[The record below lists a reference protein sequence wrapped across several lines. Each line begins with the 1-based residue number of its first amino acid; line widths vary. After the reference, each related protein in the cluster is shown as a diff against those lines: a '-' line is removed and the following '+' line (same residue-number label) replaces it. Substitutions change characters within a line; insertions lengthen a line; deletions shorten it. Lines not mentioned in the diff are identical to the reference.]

1 MAETLNET
9 PSGVRTQI
17 GVFGRMNAGKSSL
30 INRLTGQ
37 EVSIVSSRAGTTT
50 DVVRKSMEIKG
61 LGPCVLLDTAGFD
74 DLSEIGKK
82 RVAAARRAA
91 ERTDAALLIFPR
103 EGEMQPEKE
112 WLEGFRKAEVPCVA
126 VLSKAE
132 SYEEKDNQKRAREIE
147 AETGMRPILFSA
159 VTGQGQDDLIRELVS
174 LREHVRKK
182 KILTGLVGKGDIVLL
197 VMPQDPQAPEGRL
210 ILPQVQTIREALD
223 RHCLVLCVQTGEA
236 AAAIGSLKE
245 PPALIVTDSQVFE
258 QVWKITPPQT
268 RLTSFSVLFAALKG
282 DIRQYMDGAEAIGRL
297 TENSRVLIAECCT
310 HAPLEED
317 IGRVK
322 IPALL
327 RRRIG
332 EGLRVDVVAG
342 NDFPEEAGDYD
353 LIIQCGACMLNRRQ
367 VMSRLH
373 RASEAGVPVTNYG
386 ITIAWLKNILP
397 HVTVPLE
404 AEEEK
409 NE

>member
-37 EVSIVSSRAGTTT
+37 EVSIVSPTAGTTT

-74 DLSEIGKK
+74 DASDIGRE
-82 RVAAARRAA
+82 RVAAARKAA

-112 WLEGFRKAEVPCVA
+112 WLNCFRKAEVPCVA
-126 VLSKAE
+126 VLSRAE
-132 SYEEKDNQKRAREIE
+132 SYEEKDNLKRAREVE
-147 AETGMRPILFSA
+147 AETGLRPILFSA
-159 VTGQGQDDLIRELVS
+159 VTGQGKDALLMELVS
-174 LREHVRKK
+174 LREHVQRK
-182 KILTGLVGKGDIVLL
+182 KILTGLVRKGDVVLL

-223 RHCLVLCVQTGEA
+223 RHCLVFCVQTGEVA
-236 AAAIGSLKE
+236 AALGSLKE

-258 QVWKITPPQT
+258 QVWKVTPPQT

-282 DIRQYMDGAEAIGRL
+282 DIGQYMKGADAIGQL
-297 TENSRVLIAECCT
+297 TEKSRVLIAECCT

-327 RRRIG
+327 RKRIG
-332 EGLRVDVVAG
+332 EGLRVDVTAG
-342 NDFPEEAGDYD
+342 NDFPVEAAGYD

-367 VMSRLH
+367 VMSRLR

-386 ITIAWLKNILP
+386 IAIAWLKNILP
-397 HVTVPLE
+397 HITVPSE
-404 AEEEK
+404 KEEEK

>member
-9 PSGVRTQI
+9 PSGSRTQI

-37 EVSIVSSRAGTTT
+37 EVSIVSPRAGTTT

-74 DLSEIGKK
+74 DESELGRE
-82 RVAAARRAA
+82 RVAAARKAA
-91 ERTDAALLIFPR
+91 EKTDAALLIFPR
-103 EGEMQPEKE
+103 RGEMEAEKE
-112 WLEGFRKAEVPCVA
+112 WLAYFRKAEVPCVA
-126 VLSKAE
+126 VLSR
-132 SYEEKDNQKRAREIE
+132 SEEYSREENEQRCRETE
-147 AETGMRPILFSA
+147 AETGLRPICFSA
-159 VTGQGQDDLIRELVS
+159 VTGQGREELLRALVS
-174 LREHVRKK
+174 LREQTKRKR
-182 KILTGLVGKGDIVLL
+182 ILTGLVKEGDTVLL

-236 AAAIGSLKE
+236 ERALRALKE
-245 PPALIVTDSQVFE
+245 PPALIVTDSQVFD
-258 QVWKITPPQT
+258 QVWRLTPEGT

-282 DIRQYMDGAEAIGRL
+282 DIRQYMEGAETIGRL
-297 TENSRVLIAECCT
+297 TEKSRVLIAECCT

-322 IPALL
+322 IPAML
-327 RRRIG
+327 RKRTG
-332 EGLRVDVVAG
+332 PGLQVDITAG
-342 NDFPEEAGDYD
+342 NDFPEDASRYD

-373 RASEAGVPVTNYG
+373 RAEAAGVPVTNYG
-386 ITIAWLKNILP
+386 IAIAYLKNILP
-397 HVTVPLE
+397 HVTVPCE
-404 AEEEK
+404 GE
-409 NE
+409 

>member
-1 MAETLNET
+1 MAETLNES

-37 EVSIVSSRAGTTT
+37 EVSIVSARAGTTT

-74 DLSEIGKK
+74 DVSEIGKE

-91 ERTDAALLIFPR
+91 EKTDAALLIFPR
-103 EGEMQPEKE
+103 EGKIQPEKE
-112 WLEGFRKAEVPCVA
+112 WLEYFRKAEVPCVA
-126 VLSKAE
+126 VLSRAE
-132 SYEEKDNQKRAREIE
+132 LYDEKDNAERVREIE
-147 AETGMRPILFSA
+147 AETGLRPILFSA
-159 VTGQGQDDLIRELVS
+159 VTGQGKDDLLRELVS
-174 LREHVRKK
+174 LREHVQRK
-182 KILTGLVGKGDIVLL
+182 KILTGLVRRGDVVLL

-223 RHCLVLCVQTGEA
+223 RHCLVFCVQTGEI
-236 AAAIGSLKE
+236 AAAISSLRE
-245 PPALIVTDSQVFE
+245 PPALIVTDSQVFD
-258 QVWKITPPQT
+258 QVWKITPRGT

-282 DIRQYMDGAEAIGRL
+282 DIGQYLEGAEAIGRL

-327 RRRIG
+327 RKRIG

-397 HVTVPLE
+397 HVTVPSDR
-404 AEEEK
+404 EEE
-409 NE
+409 ET

>member
-30 INRLTGQ
+30 VNRLTGQ
-37 EVSIVSSRAGTTT
+37 EVSIVSPRAGTTT

-74 DLSEIGKK
+74 DASELGRE
-82 RVAAARRAA
+82 RVKASRKAA
-91 ERTDAALLIFPR
+91 EKADAAVLIFPR
-103 EGEMQPEKE
+103 EGEMEPEKE
-112 WLEGFRKAEVPCVA
+112 WLAFFRAAEVPCVA
-126 VLSKAE
+126 VISRAE
-132 SYEEKDNQKRAREIE
+132 ACSEAENERRAKEIE
-147 AETGMRPILFSA
+147 SETGLRPVIFSA
-159 VTGQGQDDLIRELVS
+159 ATGRGKDELLRELTA
-174 LREHVRKK
+174 LRERTGKK
-182 KILTGLVGKGDIVLL
+182 KILTGLVREGDTVLL

-223 RHCLVLCVQTGEA
+223 RHCLVLCVQTGETA
-236 AAAIGSLKE
+236 AALNSLKM
-245 PPALIVTDSQVFE
+245 PPALIVTDSQVFDR
-258 QVWKITPPQT
+258 VWKLTPPGT

-282 DIRQYMDGAEAIGRL
+282 DIQQYLKGAEAIGRL
-297 TENSRVLIAECCT
+297 TEQSRVLIAECCT

-327 RRRIG
+327 RKRTG
-332 EGLRVDVVAG
+332 PGLTVEVAAG
-342 NDFPEEAGDYD
+342 SDFPEDASRYD

-367 VMSRLH
+367 VMSRL
-373 RASEAGVPVTNYG
+373 RCAEDAGVPVTNYG
-386 ITIAWLKNILP
+386 IAIAYLKNILP
-397 HVTVPLE
+397 HITVPAE
-404 AEEEK
+404 KEEE
-409 NE
+409 EP